1 MIIETIANDFEMKV
15 NIVNGE
21 NGKYNAV
28 LIDADSEMMV
38 VAKCGY
44 DSIEE
49 AKMSAKKMLNID

>member
-28 LIDADSEMMV
+28 LIDADSEIMV
-38 VAKCGY
+38 AAKCGY
-44 DSIEE
+44 ASIED